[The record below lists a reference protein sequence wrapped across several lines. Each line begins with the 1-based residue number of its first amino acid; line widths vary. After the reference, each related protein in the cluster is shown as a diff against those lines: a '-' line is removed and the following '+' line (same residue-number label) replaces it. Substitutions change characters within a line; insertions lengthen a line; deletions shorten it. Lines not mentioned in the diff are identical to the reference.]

1 MKKIK
6 TILHAL
12 GLVRSASPFWFF
24 VMTLTTIFDGL
35 FPVALVWLMR
45 GFIDWFA
52 QGSGDI
58 TSLYT
63 TIGLWIGVIILQALC
78 ASLMRYALDRS
89 VAESSDAVNIRII
102 EKSASF
108 QGISQYET
116 EEFHDTAAK
125 MEKAHYRIENLMN
138 NYYYFLK
145 NCVEFITIFSMF
157 LIFEWWIP
165 IVIALSIIPGF
176 MVSMRTSKE
185 RAAAEERIEE
195 KERYAFYFK
204 DLLISPSA
212 SKEVRIFDAFPFF
225 KGKYNA
231 LSAGVLG
238 EKLSFLKRKT
248 SQDLPASIFRVIVAG
263 GLVFYTAMKTVRGEL
278 TVGYLSLFTQSIFQF
293 SGALF
298 EILEFW
304 SYLGSLEPFFSKL
317 FDFLNLKDSYLLD
330 SGEKKKIDTI
340 EKIEFANV
348 SFTYPNGKRALKN
361 LSFSVDKGDVL
372 ALVGENG
379 SGKTTLVKLMAG
391 LYQPSEG
398 AIMVNGVSLR
408 EIDPASYRRQISAV
422 FQDYMEYA
430 LSLKENVTLA
440 ETSDEEFDAF
450 LERTRQ
456 KMDLSFVDELAGK
469 GDEKLGLEF
478 GGAELSGGQW
488 QRLAILRGLK
498 KDNSL
503 LLVDEPT
510 ASIDPKQEAAVFDE
524 LAGHFSGI
532 TVLVTHRLGSVRLS
546 SKIFVLQD
554 GSIVET
560 GTHKDLLKLGGHYA
574 ELYNA
579 QANMYK

>member
-185 RAAAEERIEE
+185 RAATEERIEE

-204 DLLISPSA
+204 DLLISPYA

>member
-1 MKKIK
+1 
-6 TILHAL
+6 
-12 GLVRSASPFWFF
+12 
-24 VMTLTTIFDGL
+24 
-35 FPVALVWLMR
+35 
-45 GFIDWFA
+45 
-52 QGSGDI
+52 
-58 TSLYT
+58 
-63 TIGLWIGVIILQALC
+63 
-78 ASLMRYALDRS
+78 
-89 VAESSDAVNIRII
+89 
-102 EKSASF
+102 
-108 QGISQYET
+108 
-116 EEFHDTAAK
+116 
-125 MEKAHYRIENLMN
+125 
-138 NYYYFLK
+138 
-145 NCVEFITIFSMF
+145 
-157 LIFEWWIP
+157 
-165 IVIALSIIPGF
+165 
-176 MVSMRTSKE
+176 
-185 RAAAEERIEE
+185 
-195 KERYAFYFK
+195 
-204 DLLISPSA
+204 
-212 SKEVRIFDAFPFF
+212 
-225 KGKYNA
+225 
-231 LSAGVLG
+231 
-238 EKLSFLKRKT
+238 
-248 SQDLPASIFRVIVAG
+248 
-263 GLVFYTAMKTVRGEL
+263 
-278 TVGYLSLFTQSIFQF
+278 
-293 SGALF
+293 
-298 EILEFW
+298 
-304 SYLGSLEPFFSKL
+304 L

-330 SGEKKKIDTI
+330 AGGKKKIDTI

-348 SFTYPNGKRALKN
+348 SFTYPNGKCALKD
-361 LSFSVDKGDVL
+361 LSFVVEKGDVL

-391 LYQPSEG
+391 LYQPSAGE
-398 AIMVNGVSLR
+398 IIVNGVNLR

-456 KMDLSFVDELAGK
+456 KMDLSFVDKLAGK
-469 GDEKLGLEF
+469 SDEKLGLEF

-554 GSIVET
+554 GRIVET
-560 GTHKDLLKLGGHYA
+560 GAHDDLLNRGGHYA